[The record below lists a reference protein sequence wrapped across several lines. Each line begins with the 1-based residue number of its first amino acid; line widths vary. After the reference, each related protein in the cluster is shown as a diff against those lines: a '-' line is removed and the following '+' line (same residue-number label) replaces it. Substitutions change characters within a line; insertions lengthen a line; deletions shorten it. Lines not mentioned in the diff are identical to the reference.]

1 MSRNGILV
9 IKLQYR
15 PVFSRVCTNLW
26 EAVEAV
32 VEALLAVALSI
43 AHTVVKQL
51 VATHSSVDR
60 RAVLVRSHLVGT
72 LEGIETTLVRV
83 AFHLETSTYVR
94 K

>member
-1 MSRNGILV
+1 MSRPGILV
-9 IKLQYR
+9 IKFQYL
-15 PVFSRVCTNLW
+15 PVFSRLCTNLW
-26 EAVEAV
+26 EAVKAV
-32 VEALLAVALSI
+32 VEALLAVTCAV
-43 AHTVVKQL
+43 AHTVVEQL

-60 RAVLVRSHLVGT
+60 RAVLVRSHLVRT